1 MNGFRIDY
9 NLESWCYQ
17 NMMCEVCGKV
27 IKGKPHKVLI
37 DGAVMLVCS
46 SCARFGKEVFE
57 ENKSSSKGPI
67 TSSLSV
73 VKPKVGVVKYKK
85 KVERRSELSV
95 EEVVE
100 DFSDRIREALNKK
113 GWKVSD
119 LAKAI
124 KEKES
129 WLRKVEGGKVLPPI
143 KVARKIEKVLGIKL
157 LTKSIYVEEEIP
169 SKEEGEVTFGDVV
182 EFKKVSRK
190 E

>member
-1 MNGFRIDY
+1 
-9 NLESWCYQ
+9 
-17 NMMCEVCGKV
+17 MMCEVCGKV

-37 DGAVMLVCS
+37 DGAIMLVCS
-46 SCARFGKEVFE
+46 SCARFGKEIFE
-57 ENKSSSKGPI
+57 ENKSSSKALIPSRPSAI
-67 TSSLSV
+67 
-73 VKPKVGVVKYKK
+73 KPKISIAKYKK
-85 KVERRSELSV
+85 RVERRSELSV

-100 DFSDRIREALNKK
+100 DFSDRIRDALDKR

-129 WLRKVEGGKVLPPI
+129 WLRKVERGRAVPPI

-157 LTKSIYVEEEIP
+157 LTKSIYVEEEVP
-169 SKEEGEVTFGDVV
+169 SKKEGEVTFGDVV
-182 EFKKVSRK
+182 EFKKVNRK